1 MENLKTIRADYE
13 REYHQTAEELLQ
25 LKLKVETMIEN
36 LFIDGF
42 TTDTKREMVE
52 IMRKCR

>member
-1 MENLKTIRADYE
+1 MENLKIICADYE
-13 REYHQTAEELLQ
+13 REYYQTAEELLQ

-52 IMRKCR
+52 ILRKCR